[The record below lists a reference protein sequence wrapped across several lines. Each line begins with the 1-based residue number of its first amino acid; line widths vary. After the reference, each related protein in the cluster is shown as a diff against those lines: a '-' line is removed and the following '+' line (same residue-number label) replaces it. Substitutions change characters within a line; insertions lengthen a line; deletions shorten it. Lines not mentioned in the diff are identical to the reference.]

1 MNASSPSI
9 QDVFKAIHCTGEIDC
24 TGAGN
29 VETGEEDCT
38 ERVKQVAHELSNELP
53 RTIDAHHV
61 EAGGPDRSLR
71 RSLTGALRDPV
82 PKRERT
88 EVIQDRIAKRL
99 PDGWNTLGALPEDVR
114 DRLTE
119 LEAADTFLS
128 AVLLIAD
135 IVLLQ
140 P

>member
-1 MNASSPSI
+1 
-9 QDVFKAIHCTGEIDC
+9 
-24 TGAGN
+24 
-29 VETGEEDCT
+29 
-38 ERVKQVAHELSNELP
+38 
-53 RTIDAHHV
+53 
-61 EAGGPDRSLR
+61 
-71 RSLTGALRDPV
+71 V
-82 PKRERT
+82 PNRERT